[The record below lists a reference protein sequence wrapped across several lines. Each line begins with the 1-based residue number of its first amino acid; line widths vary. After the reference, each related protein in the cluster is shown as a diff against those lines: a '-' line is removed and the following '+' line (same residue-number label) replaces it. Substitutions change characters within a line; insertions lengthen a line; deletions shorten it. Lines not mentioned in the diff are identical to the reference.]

1 MLNPFANDDEV
12 LSIGELCIENGFDSI
27 ELYGELSIAYNN
39 DGLIQAK
46 ALQDF
51 ANRLVAVLENAA
63 DNGEFDNQNNQSNQ
77 NPDSQTTR
85 EWVDNPFA

>member
-51 ANRLVAVLENAA
+51 ANRLVAALENAA

-77 NPDSQTTR
+77 NPDSQTAR